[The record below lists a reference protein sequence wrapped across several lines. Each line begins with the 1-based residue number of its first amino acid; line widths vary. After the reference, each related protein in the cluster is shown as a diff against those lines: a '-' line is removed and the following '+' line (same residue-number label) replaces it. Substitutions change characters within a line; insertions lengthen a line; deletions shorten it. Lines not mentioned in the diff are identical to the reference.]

1 VEGADRI
8 VVVLQD
14 NRRLDARLIG
24 NDPTTDVAVIK
35 VDGSGFAAARIG
47 RSEMS
52 QIGEWV
58 LAIGNP
64 LALGTTV
71 TSGIISA
78 KGRNL
83 GIIGETMGERS
94 QSQWAIE
101 DFIQTDAAINP
112 GNSGGPLVNLRGEVI
127 GINSVIAS
135 RTGFYSGYGF
145 AIPIDLG
152 RRIADDLIRYGRVRR
167 AALGVSVRDVTPEDA
182 EVYRLPRIEGV
193 LLNDFEAGSPA
204 RAAGLRQ
211 GDVIV
216 AVDGQKV
223 GHVGELQRRIAI
235 HRPGEEV
242 TLSVIRE
249 GRQQTARIRLMEAQ
263 TTATATAAAPARGP
277 QGAPAVE
284 PASSTKLGVQVA
296 PLTPELA
303 QRYQFSR
310 PGGVII
316 TGVQPYGVLWR
327 RGLTAPGLRIV
338 SVDGAAVENVAQFQ
352 RVMAAKQPREVVSLV
367 LETPNGRQNLV
378 NLRLPE

>member
-1 VEGADRI
+1 
-8 VVVLQD
+8 
-14 NRRLDARLIG
+14 
-24 NDPTTDVAVIK
+24 VAVIK
-35 VDGSGFAAARIG
+35 VDGSDFAAARIG

-338 SVDGAAVENVAQFQ
+338 SVDGAEVESVAQFQ